1 MDRIRSFVRHAR
13 FRMHLQAL
21 LSAALAALPFTAALV
36 ALLVLERR
44 LLGASSA
51 IGVPSR
57 SMAWLALAVLAAAAA
72 AAAYGWWS
80 ARAVRPTDDAV
91 AIELDARVRTGER
104 FSTALALEADASAA
118 ADPFARAAIADAV
131 RHASDPDVAARVREA
146 FPVTAPARWW
156 TGPAVLAA
164 AVLLWATV
172 PQLESARTTDADVRA
187 AAAERV
193 PTLEEKRLEDV
204 VKQIEQ
210 SPELAAKLDAELDAA
225 RKAIDEGATGPVRT
239 PEQAAREAMKRMAE
253 LQARLDE
260 VSDSRESKESKAL
273 QDALAKLE
281 LPKDANAARELAE
294 ALKQGDFAA
303 AKEALQSLQKQAA
316 KDSGLSQEEREQLAK
331 ALEDTSKQLD
341 ALSKDPAKL
350 AEALK
355 QAGMDPSLAN
365 NPAALQEAMKQA
377 AQLNQSQREQ
387 LQKMA
392 ESMQGAQSKLAQMSQ
407 EMQKSASQ
415 CRNPGQSQG
424 QQSQGQQSQGQSG
437 SEQQQASSQQSEG
450 QDSSSSMSQM
460 LSEAEA
466 DRQMAMAAEGAKS
479 QCQGGGDGMS
489 ESEADS
495 ALRASAEGDGQ
506 SQGSGGRKD
515 GNGGGRAQASG
526 GDRSIRETA
535 FGTKFQKQKGPRGE
549 GDVIARQ
556 LVAGQAPVGESRVAL
571 EEVAG
576 TIATGYERGS
586 EDDPVPA
593 HLREV
598 HKRYFG
604 ELRQKFAEKGVKP
617 AAPGAAAPSAPPAP
631 GPSNAK

>member
-21 LSAALAALPFTAALV
+21 LSAALAALPWTAALV
-36 ALLVLERR
+36 CILVLERR
-44 LLGASSA
+44 LLGASA
-51 IGVPSR
+51 AVGVPSR
-57 SMAWLALAVLAAAAA
+57 SVGALLVACAAAGVL
-72 AAAYGWWS
+72 AAAYGWWR
-80 ARAVRPTDDAV
+80 ARAVRPADDAV
-91 AIELDARVRTGER
+91 AIEVDARVRTGER
-104 FSTALALEADASAA
+104 FSTALALEGDASAA

-131 RHASDPDVAARVREA
+131 RHASEPDVASRVREA
-146 FPVTAPARWW
+146 FPVTMPRRWW
-156 TGPAVLAA
+156 VGPSVLAA
-164 AVLLWATV
+164 AVVLWATV
-172 PQLESARTTDADVRA
+172 PQLESAAPADPDARA

-193 PTLEEKRLEDV
+193 PTPEEKRLEDV

-225 RKAIDEGATGPVRT
+225 RRAIDEGATGPVRS

-260 VSDSRESKESKAL
+260 VSDSKESRESKAL
-273 QDALAKLE
+273 RDALAKLE
-281 LPKDANAARELAE
+281 LPKDANAARDLAE

-303 AKEALQSLQKQAA
+303 AKEALATLQKQAA
-316 KDSGLSQEEREQLAK
+316 KDSGLSKEEREQLAK
-331 ALEDTSKQLD
+331 ALEDTAKQLD

-377 AQLNQSQREQ
+377 SQLNQSQREA
-387 LQKMA
+387 LEKMA

-407 EMQKSASQ
+407 EMQKGASQ
-415 CRNPGQSQG
+415 CRNPGQAQG
-424 QQSQGQQSQGQSG
+424 QQSQSQQSQGQSG
-437 SEQQQASSQQSEG
+437 SEQASSQQSEA
-450 QDSSSSMSQM
+450 QDGNSSMSQM
-460 LSEAEA
+460 LSEAESE
-466 DRQMAMAAEGAKS
+466 RQMAMAAEDAKS

-495 ALRASAEGDGQ
+495 ALRASAEGDGA
-506 SQGSGGRKD
+506 SSGNGGKKA

-526 GDRSIRETA
+526 GDRSMRETA
-535 FGTKFQKQKGPRGE
+535 FGTKFQKQKGARGE

-617 AAPGAAAPSAPPAP
+617 AAAGAKSP
-631 GPSNAK
+631 

>member
-1 MDRIRSFVRHAR
+1 
-13 FRMHLQAL
+13 
-21 LSAALAALPFTAALV
+21 
-36 ALLVLERR
+36 
-44 LLGASSA
+44 
-51 IGVPSR
+51 
-57 SMAWLALAVLAAAAA
+57 
-72 AAAYGWWS
+72 
-80 ARAVRPTDDAV
+80 
-91 AIELDARVRTGER
+91 
-104 FSTALALEADASAA
+104 
-118 ADPFARAAIADAV
+118 
-131 RHASDPDVAARVREA
+131 
-146 FPVTAPARWW
+146 
-156 TGPAVLAA
+156 
-164 AVLLWATV
+164 
-172 PQLESARTTDADVRA
+172 
-187 AAAERV
+187 
-193 PTLEEKRLEDV
+193 
-204 VKQIEQ
+204 
-210 SPELAAKLDAELDAA
+210 
-225 RKAIDEGATGPVRT
+225 VRT

-260 VSDSRESKESKAL
+260 VSDSRESKESRAL

-281 LPKDANAARELAE
+281 LPKDSNAARELAE

-316 KDSGLSQEEREQLAK
+316 KDSGLSKEEREQLAK
-331 ALEDTSKQLD
+331 ALEDTAKQLD

-377 AQLNQSQREQ
+377 SQLNQSQREA

-407 EMQKSASQ
+407 EMEKSASQ

-424 QQSQGQQSQGQSG
+424 QQSQGQQSEGQSG

-450 QDSSSSMSQM
+450 QDPGSSMSQM

-466 DRQMAMAAEGAKS
+466 DRQMAMAADDAKS

-506 SQGSGGRKD
+506 SQGNGGKKD

-526 GDRSIRETA
+526 GDRSMRETA
-535 FGTKFQKQKGPRGE
+535 FGTKFQKQKGARGE

-631 GPSNAK
+631 VPSNAK

>member
-21 LSAALAALPFTAALV
+21 LSAALAALPVTAAV
-36 ALLVLERR
+36 VCLLVLERR

-57 SMAWLALAVLAAAAA
+57 GMAWFALALVAASAAAVAF
-72 AAAYGWWS
+72 GWWR
-80 ARAVRPTDDAV
+80 ARAVRPSDDAV

-104 FSTALALEADASAA
+104 FSTALALEADASSA

-131 RHASDPDVAARVREA
+131 RHASDPDVASRVRSA
-146 FPVTAPARWW
+146 FPVTVPARWW
-156 TGPAVLAA
+156 VGPAVLSV
-164 AVLLWATV
+164 AVVLWATL
-172 PQLESARTTDADVRA
+172 PQLESARPGEPDSRA

-193 PTLEEKRLEDV
+193 PTPEERRLEDV

-260 VSDSRESKESKAL
+260 VSESKESRESKAL

-294 ALKQGDFAA
+294 ALKQGDFAS
-303 AKEALQSLQKQAA
+303 AKEALEKLQKQAA
-316 KDSGLSQEEREQLAK
+316 KDGGLSQEEREQLAK
-331 ALEDTSKQLD
+331 ALEDTARQLD
-341 ALSKDPAKL
+341 ALSKDPEKL

-377 AQLNQSQREQ
+377 SQLNQSQREA
-387 LQKMA
+387 LRKMA

-424 QQSQGQQSQGQSG
+424 QQSQGQQSEGQSG
-437 SEQQQASSQQSEG
+437 GEQSQQASSEQSQG
-450 QDSSSSMSQM
+450 QDSAMSQM

-466 DRQMAMAAEGAKS
+466 ERQMAMAAEDAKS

-506 SQGSGGRKD
+506 SSGTGGRKA
-515 GNGGGRAQASG
+515 GNAGGRAQAAG
-526 GDRSIRETA
+526 GDRTIRETA
-535 FGTKFQKQKGPRGE
+535 FGTKFQKQKGARGE

-604 ELRQKFAEKGVKP
+604 ELRQKFAEQGVKP
-617 AAPGAAAPSAPPAP
+617 GAAGAAAPAAPPARGAP
-631 GPSNAK
+631 NAK

>member
-1 MDRIRSFVRHAR
+1 LDRIRSFVRHAR
-13 FRMHLQAL
+13 FRLHLQAL
-21 LSAALAALPFTAALV
+21 LSAALAALPVTAALV
-36 ALLVLERR
+36 CLLVLERR
-44 LLGASSA
+44 LLGASSS

-57 SMAWLALAVLAAAAA
+57 SLAWLALAMVAAAAV
-72 AAAYGWWS
+72 AAAYGWWR
-80 ARAVRPTDDAV
+80 ARAVRPADDAV
-91 AIELDARVRTGER
+91 AIELDARVRSGER
-104 FSTALALEADASAA
+104 FSTALALEADATAA

-131 RHASDPDVAARVREA
+131 RHASDPDVASRVRQA
-146 FPVTAPARWW
+146 FPVTMPPRWW
-156 TGPAVLAA
+156 VGPSVMAA
-164 AVLLWATV
+164 AILLWATV
-172 PQLESARTTDADVRA
+172 PQLEAGGPGERDARA
-187 AAAERV
+187 ATAERV
-193 PTLEEKRLEDV
+193 PTPEEERLEDV
-204 VKQIEQ
+204 VKQIER
-210 SPELAAKLDAELDAA
+210 SPELAARLDAELDAA
-225 RKAIDEGATGPVRT
+225 RKAIDEGATGPVRS
-239 PEQAAREAMKRMAE
+239 PEQAAREAMRRMAE
-253 LQARLDE
+253 LQARLEE

-281 LPKDANAARELAE
+281 LPKDANAARDLAE

-303 AKEALQSLQKQAA
+303 AKEALQTLQKQAA
-316 KDSGLSQEEREQLAK
+316 KDSGLSKEEREQLAK
-331 ALEDTSKQLD
+331 ALEDTAKQLD

-377 AQLNQSQREQ
+377 SQLNQSQREA

-415 CRNPGQSQG
+415 CRNPGQSPG
-424 QQSQGQQSQGQSG
+424 QQSQQSQGQSG
-437 SEQQQASSQQSEG
+437 SEQAASQQSES
-450 QDSSSSMSQM
+450 QDGSSGMSQM
-460 LSEAEA
+460 LSEAESE
-466 DRQMAMAAEGAKS
+466 RQMAMAADDAKS

-506 SQGSGGRKD
+506 SQGAAGKKA
-515 GNGGGRAQASG
+515 GNSGGRAQASG
-526 GDRSIRETA
+526 GDRSMRETA
-535 FGTKFQKQKGPRGE
+535 FGTKFQKQKGARGE

-617 AAPGAAAPSAPPAP
+617 AAPGPT
-631 GPSNAK
+631 NAK

>member
-1 MDRIRSFVRHAR
+1 
-13 FRMHLQAL
+13 MHLQAL

-36 ALLVLERR
+36 CLLVLERR

-57 SMAWLALAVLAAAAA
+57 SSAWLALALLAAAPAA
-72 AAAYGWWS
+72 AADGWWR

-91 AIELDARVRTGER
+91 AIEVDARVRSGER

-131 RHASDPDVAARVREA
+131 RHASEPDVASRVREA

-156 TGPAVLAA
+156 AGPAVLAA
-164 AVLLWATV
+164 AVVLWATV
-172 PQLESARTTDADVRA
+172 PQLESARAEDADART

-193 PTLEEKRLEDV
+193 PTPEEKRLEDV

-253 LQARLDE
+253 LQARRDE
-260 VSDSRESKESKAL
+260 VTDSRESKESKAL

-281 LPKDANAARELAE
+281 LPKDSNAARDLAE

-316 KDSGLSQEEREQLAK
+316 KDSGLSTEEREQLAK
-331 ALEDTSKQLD
+331 ALEDTAKQLD

-377 AQLNQSQREQ
+377 SQLNQSQREA

-407 EMQKSASQ
+407 EMQKSASE

-424 QQSQGQQSQGQSG
+424 QQSQSQQSQGQSG
-437 SEQQQASSQQSEG
+437 SEQASGQQSES
-450 QDSSSSMSQM
+450 QDGSSSMSQM
-460 LSEAEA
+460 LSEAESE
-466 DRQMAMAAEGAKS
+466 RQMAMAAEDAKS

-495 ALRASAEGDGQ
+495 ALRASAEGDGA
-506 SQGSGGRKD
+506 SGGK
-515 GNGGGRAQASG
+515 GGKKEGTGGGRAQASG
-526 GDRSIRETA
+526 GDRSMRETA
-535 FGTKFQKQKGPRGE
+535 FGTKFQKQKGARGE

-631 GPSNAK
+631 GPPNAR

>member
-1 MDRIRSFVRHAR
+1 
-13 FRMHLQAL
+13 MHLQAL

-260 VSDSRESKESKAL
+260 VSDSRESKEL

-535 FGTKFQKQKGPRGE
+535 FGTKFQKQKGARGE

>member
-1 MDRIRSFVRHAR
+1 
-13 FRMHLQAL
+13 
-21 LSAALAALPFTAALV
+21 
-36 ALLVLERR
+36 
-44 LLGASSA
+44 
-51 IGVPSR
+51 
-57 SMAWLALAVLAAAAA
+57 
-72 AAAYGWWS
+72 
-80 ARAVRPTDDAV
+80 
-91 AIELDARVRTGER
+91 
-104 FSTALALEADASAA
+104 
-118 ADPFARAAIADAV
+118 
-131 RHASDPDVAARVREA
+131 
-146 FPVTAPARWW
+146 
-156 TGPAVLAA
+156 
-164 AVLLWATV
+164 
-172 PQLESARTTDADVRA
+172 
-187 AAAERV
+187 
-193 PTLEEKRLEDV
+193 
-204 VKQIEQ
+204 
-210 SPELAAKLDAELDAA
+210 
-225 RKAIDEGATGPVRT
+225 
-239 PEQAAREAMKRMAE
+239 
-253 LQARLDE
+253 
-260 VSDSRESKESKAL
+260 
-273 QDALAKLE
+273 
-281 LPKDANAARELAE
+281 
-294 ALKQGDFAA
+294 
-303 AKEALQSLQKQAA
+303 
-316 KDSGLSQEEREQLAK
+316 
-331 ALEDTSKQLD
+331 
-341 ALSKDPAKL
+341 
-350 AEALK
+350 
-355 QAGMDPSLAN
+355 
-365 NPAALQEAMKQA
+365 
-377 AQLNQSQREQ
+377 
-387 LQKMA
+387 MA

-424 QQSQGQQSQGQSG
+424 QQSQGQQSEGQSG